1 MFKAGKLRYQ
11 VRLDDGRLWERHVDH
26 IVGVGECLMPRVA
39 SGAIPE
45 PSILLPTVPVFTRTT
60 SKPLLIA
67 TDTASAA
74 VEDTSITNRPNI
86 TAETSSTSI
95 TEQPGRLDVARK
107 SEGQPLRRS
116 TRIIRAPQKLNL

>member
-1 MFKAGKLRYQ
+1 
-11 VRLDDGRLWERHVDH
+11 
-26 IVGVGECLMPRVA
+26 MPRVA
-39 SGAIPE
+39 PGAIPE

-74 VEDTSITNRPNI
+74 AEDTSITNRPNI
-86 TAETSSTSI
+86 TVETSSTSI